1 MVCLPITRQRA
12 SWLLPNV
19 SITNKAALNL
29 LVRLC
34 TGCPQW
40 DGNPVNSVQA
50 QVRSKTQRMGSRN
63 LPHGCLRNRR
73 WVNSVQ
79 NAVQL
84 LIPET
89 VGITVFLVKK
99 VTLTFLDDIS
109 PECLETV
116 VPREST
122 FSGQMVW
129 KCESVEFS
137 RQHHAETK
145 GV

>member
-1 MVCLPITRQRA
+1 MQ
-12 SWLLPNV
+12 NV
-19 SITNKAALNL
+19 
-29 LVRLC
+29 
-34 TGCPQW
+34 
-40 DGNPVNSVQA
+40 
-50 QVRSKTQRMGSRN
+50 
-63 LPHGCLRNRR
+63 
-73 WVNSVQ
+73 
-79 NAVQL
+79 VQL

-89 VGITVFLVKK
+89 VRTTVFLVKK

-145 GV
+145 GVCTRGEDFDGAAWMSIVVVR